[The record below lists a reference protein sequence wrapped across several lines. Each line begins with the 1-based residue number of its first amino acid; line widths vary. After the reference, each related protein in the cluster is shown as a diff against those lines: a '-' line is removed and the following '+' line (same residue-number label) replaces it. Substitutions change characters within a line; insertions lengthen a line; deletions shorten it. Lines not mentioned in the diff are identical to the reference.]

1 MDVDLLVD
9 RRLLP
14 IQGAAPYRTTM
25 DVQFEPHFKLD
36 LFPRVSPTRS
46 GFAGRSAR
54 SASALP
60 YSSTQ
65 APPARSMKMVYQ

>member
-1 MDVDLLVD
+1 MWTSSSTVVYCLSREQLHTKMDIL
-9 RRLLP
+9 
-14 IQGAAPYRTTM
+14 
-25 DVQFEPHFKLD
+25 FEPHVKLD
-36 LFPRVSPTRS
+36 LFPRVSSTRS
-46 GFAGRSAR
+46 GFAGR